1 LNTTRTPAVPAA
13 ILIGSGR
20 GALAV
25 VRALGMRGV
34 EVWVAAP
41 RLFPPAVSR
50 YARGFV
56 RTPDMDSERAAFL
69 ETIIAIAARFS
80 RHPVL
85 FPTDDISVD
94 TIADNWDRLA
104 ACCLLIGPPPA
115 VARVILDKAAQ
126 YQAVA
131 AAGIRVP
138 RTWVPG
144 GPDDYEQIAREGRF
158 PLLVKPRDSQRFFM
172 AHRFKA
178 ARADTPVELAR
189 ILTRFGDG
197 MLVQELVPGGWER
210 GYEFT
215 SFVDA
220 GGRVMSSLVLRKRDV
235 HPKPFGNTIA
245 VETVAEPD
253 VAALGLRVL
262 DALSYRGI
270 SQSEFR
276 RDPAT
281 GEYFF
286 IEINARIVNNTAI
299 DVVAGEDTVFS
310 AYAQA
315 AGLSLE
321 PGVRRTKRTVWL
333 CPELRLP
340 YSGTIAPPAPLSD
353 SLPGPT
359 RYVTD
364 LFWLSD
370 PAPLL
375 RKAYDMLRVR
385 IGLILRRRERAG
397 DATPPRK
404 SRTDIV

>member
-1 LNTTRTPAVPAA
+1 LKTPSTSAIPAA
-13 ILIGSGR
+13 ILIGAGR
-20 GALAV
+20 GALAA

-56 RTPDMDSERAAFL
+56 RTPDMDYERDAFI
-69 ETIIAIAARFS
+69 EAIIAIAARFS
-80 RHPVL
+80 LHPVL

-94 TIADNWDRLA
+94 AIAGHWDRLG
-104 ACCLLIGPPPA
+104 ACCLLVGPPPD
-115 VARVILDKAAQ
+115 VARLILDKAAQ
-126 YQAVA
+126 YQSVA

-144 GPDDYEQIAREGRF
+144 GPDDSDRIAREGRF
-158 PLLVKPRDSQRFFM
+158 PLIVKPRDSQRFFM

-178 ARADTPVELAR
+178 ARANTQDELAM
-189 ILTRFGDG
+189 ILTRFGEG
-197 MLVQELVPGGWER
+197 MLVQELVAGGWER

-220 GGRVMSSLVLRKRDV
+220 SGRVMSSLVLRKRDV
-235 HPKPFGNTIA
+235 HPRPFGNTSA
-245 VETVAEPD
+245 VETVAEPH

-262 DALSYRGI
+262 HALSYRGI
-270 SQSEFR
+270 SQSEFK
-276 RDPAT
+276 RDPIS

-286 IEINARIVNNTAI
+286 IEINPRVVNNTAI
-299 DVVAGEDTVFS
+299 DGAAGADTVYS

-315 AGLSLE
+315 AGLPLE
-321 PGVRRTKRTVWL
+321 PGVRRTTRTVWF

-340 YSGTIAPPAPLSD
+340 YSRTIAPPAPLSD

-385 IGLILRRRERAG
+385 TGRIVRRRVRASG
-397 DATPPRK
+397 APPPDE
-404 SRTDIV
+404 SRTDVV